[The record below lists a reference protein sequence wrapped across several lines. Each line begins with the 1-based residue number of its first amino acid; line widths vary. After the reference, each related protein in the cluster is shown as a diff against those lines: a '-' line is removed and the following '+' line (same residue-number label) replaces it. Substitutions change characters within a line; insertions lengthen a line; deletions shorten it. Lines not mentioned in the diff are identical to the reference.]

1 MEFLLKTLFLILFLF
16 NSYISAQS
24 CVFDGKAMK
33 SLGLSEVVNK
43 ETLSLFR
50 CSEGHQMWL
59 TNEEIVPTVSS
70 STSISNID
78 FLNNE
83 KYKVTS
89 AVKNNGLSTEISQTQ
104 SVETPSVVKQK
115 IVKSESV
122 SKRETLGS
130 NFSNKLNIEKFGIE
144 TLLYNKL
151 ESDRIFAEKLED
163 EKSELLHM
171 MYTQNKLFE
180 RIQHS
185 RFSLEKINLFS
196 KVKVYYIYLPL
207 IIAYYLAI

>member
-1 MEFLLKTLFLILFLF
+1 MKTLFLVLFLF
-16 NSYISAQS
+16 NSYSVAQS

-33 SLGLSEVVNK
+33 SLGLSEIVNK

-59 TNEEIVPTVSS
+59 TNEEIDPTESS
-70 STSISNID
+70 VTSISNMDI
-78 FLNNE
+78 LNNE
-83 KYKVTS
+83 KYNITS
-89 AVKNNGLSTEISQTQ
+89 AVKNSGLSSEPTQAQFVEI
-104 SVETPSVVKQK
+104 PSSAKQK
-115 IVKSESV
+115 IIKSETV
-122 SKRETLGS
+122 TKRETLGS

-163 EKSELLHM
+163 EKLELVHM
-171 MYTQNKLFE
+171 MYTQKKLFE

-185 RFSLEKINLFS
+185 KFSLKRINLFS
-196 KVKVYYIYLPL
+196 KVKVYYIYLPV

>member
-1 MEFLLKTLFLILFLF
+1 MKTLFLILFLF

-70 STSISNID
+70 TTSISNID

-83 KYKVTS
+83 KYKVNS
-89 AVKNNGLSTEISQTQ
+89 ALKNSGLSTEISQTQ
-104 SVETPSVVKQK
+104 FVETPSVVKQK

>member
-1 MEFLLKTLFLILFLF
+1 MKTLFLVLFLF
-16 NSYISAQS
+16 NSYSVAQS

-33 SLGLSEVVNK
+33 SLGLSEIVNK

-59 TNEEIVPTVSS
+59 TNEEIDPTESS
-70 STSISNID
+70 VTSISNMDI
-78 FLNNE
+78 LNNE
-83 KYKVTS
+83 KYKITS
-89 AVKNNGLSTEISQTQ
+89 AVKNRGLSSEPDQAQFVEI
-104 SVETPSVVKQK
+104 PSAVKQK
-115 IVKSESV
+115 IIKSETV

-163 EKSELLHM
+163 EKLELLHM

-180 RIQHS
+180 RILHS
-185 RFSLEKINLFS
+185 KFSLKRFNLF
-196 KVKVYYIYLPL
+196 
-207 IIAYYLAI
+207 

>member
-1 MEFLLKTLFLILFLF
+1 MKTLFLILFLF

>member
-1 MEFLLKTLFLILFLF
+1 MKTLFLILFLF

-70 STSISNID
+70 TTSISNID